1 METNI
6 ETKNLEEKLT
16 LAITFLN
23 SLGLTLDSLDNK
35 QRNLL
40 NNLDMIKIYNKYGF
54 IAGNLAIDD
63 KDYIQVFAKDNG
75 LEIKANYGRD
85 NFESLNYHMLKLG
98 KSILKGTFTF
108 VEDHIVLDTKF
119 DNLIGDSWHLVVGK
133 DKDFSYEKVNNN
145 GEYEKLVIAPLNIR
159 NNPYLTYSYY
169 FKGIQ
174 EIKEQIVVDDYYT
187 KYDGTLLIDRR
198 GTQEVT
204 IASSTFDK
212 VIYKEEDE
220 EENIINQI
228 VDIMIKFNPRY
239 YDILKN
245 IEFGMSGWL
254 PKILFLAL
262 PDYEKN
268 DLKTLFGFS
277 MEDIICQDE
286 IKPLVR
292 ERKN

>member
-1 METNI
+1 METNM
-6 ETKNLEEKLT
+6 ETKTLEEKLT

-85 NFESLNYHMLKLG
+85 NFESLDYQMLKLG
-98 KSILKGTFTF
+98 ESTLKGTFTF
-108 VEDHIVLDTKF
+108 IEDHIVLDAKF
-119 DNLIGDSWHLVVGK
+119 DNLIGASWHLVVGK
-133 DKDFSYEKVNNN
+133 DKDFSYEKNNNN
-145 GEYEKLVIAPLNIR
+145 GEKEKLVIAPLNIR
-159 NNPYLTYSYY
+159 NNPYLIYSYY
-169 FKGIQ
+169 FKGMQ

-212 VIYKEEDE
+212 VIYKEER

-245 IEFGMSGWL
+245 IELGMSGWL
-254 PKILFLAL
+254 PKILSLAL

-268 DLKTLFGFS
+268 DLETLFGFP

-286 IKPLVR
+286 IKSLVR